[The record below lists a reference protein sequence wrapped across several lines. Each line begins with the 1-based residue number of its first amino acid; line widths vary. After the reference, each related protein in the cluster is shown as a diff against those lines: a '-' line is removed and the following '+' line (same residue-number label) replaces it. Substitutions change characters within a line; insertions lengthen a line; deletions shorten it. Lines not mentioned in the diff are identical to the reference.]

1 MPKTRSKV
9 LMQNKINIKRHDSS
23 YENSC
28 LSCLIVIYFSK
39 SKFYEIPNKN
49 FRRRLIKM
57 LNKIKDDTNKILTES
72 KGKYE

>member
-23 YENSC
+23 YEN
-28 LSCLIVIYFSK
+28 SCLIVIYFSK